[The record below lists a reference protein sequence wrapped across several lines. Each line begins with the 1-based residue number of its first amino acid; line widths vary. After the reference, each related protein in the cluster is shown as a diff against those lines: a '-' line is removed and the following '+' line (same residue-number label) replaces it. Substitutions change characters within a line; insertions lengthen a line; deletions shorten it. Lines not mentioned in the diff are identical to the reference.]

1 MTWYRK
7 LVLLTCF
14 LGVGWTLLTIA
25 SLFWSVRQHDD
36 STMGLILAE
45 ARFRLA
51 TGQTLRAWAKTG
63 DGHYHPILDTAAP
76 PAHSLGCTSHNLTWV
91 GKTGSA
97 DSVCFRCGM
106 PRAEWT
112 AAVDSGFRP
121 LQAGDVPDV
130 WEDSALR
137 ALAKGAKEIGSY
149 TSIDSRPY
157 YRLMRPIGVSD
168 GCLNCHVPS
177 EFNAGKTMGGVSVT
191 VPIQPY
197 MEIASRH
204 GTEALLWRIA
214 FWLLGILGLFWSFR
228 AVSERERRNRAD
240 YNELALSE
248 ARLRQAQRIAQV
260 GSWEVDLL
268 AQKIN
273 WSTEMYRIFGLGRD
287 TVPTPQTILDSTHP
301 EDREF
306 VLSQWNLLLKG
317 QTIDI
322 EFRLLV
328 GGRIIWARKRAAGK
342 VDADGKVVLITGTT
356 QDITTRKNASEAL
369 RKSEQRLALALEAGD
384 LGTLDWDIR
393 SRTITF
399 DKHWARMLGYE
410 QREMTMGVEDFKGI
424 IHPEDVERATE
435 AVAIHLKGDTS
446 QFEVEYRLRHKSGHY
461 LCVLAKGKITERD
474 SAGDPIRV
482 CGTHLNISER
492 KRAEQAK
499 AEEAMRRRILL
510 DQSMDG
516 VVILDQSGG
525 IVEANQS
532 FADMLGY
539 THEEV
544 LKLHVWDW
552 DAVFSREQ
560 LESLLE
566 DTEMTNRQMETKFR
580 TSSGEIIAVDIG
592 ANRATFDGKNLIFC
606 VCHDISDRKRSEEE
620 LAVSNSLL
628 RATLE
633 STADGILVVDQKG
646 RVATINRRF
655 MEMWLIPDHVASR
668 GDDRQLINTVLD
680 QLADPDAFL
689 ERVKQLY
696 DAPLEESF
704 DVLRFKDNRVF
715 ERYSTPQRIGD
726 KIVGRVWSF
735 RDVTARVR
743 AEEERE
749 QLRDQ
754 YFQAQ
759 KMEAIGQLAGG
770 VAHDFNN
777 LLQIMLGYT
786 ECAKE
791 ETVESSKV
799 ASSLGQVESAIQ
811 QARGLV
817 GQLLTFSRRRP
828 LNVERFELDGAV
840 ARLSRM
846 VSRLIGENI
855 ELVFKP
861 GAPRCRVE
869 ADRIL
874 IEQVILN
881 LCVNARDAM
890 TDGGTLTIETR
901 CMSRIRKSKEKGD
914 VCKVVRM
921 RISDTGCGMDEDTLK
936 HIFEPFFTTKGVG
949 KGTGLGLASAFGAIK
964 QHNGS
969 IEVHSRP
976 GEGTRFDVL
985 LPVADIGETVEP
997 AVVRDGA
1004 VEGGQETIL
1013 VAEDDEVIR
1022 NLTRRIL
1029 TKAGYS
1035 ILEAKDGI
1043 EAIEL
1048 FRGHV
1053 DKINLLLLDLM
1064 MPRKGGREVYQTVQ
1078 QIRPGIPAIFASGFS
1093 KETLEM
1099 NLNENPNTALIQKPF
1114 RREKLLQTIREVL
1127 DHHAGSGSIDEPHAS
1142 KIDSPSAH

>member
-1 MTWYRK
+1 M
-7 LVLLTCF
+7 L
-14 LGVGWTLLTIA
+14 
-25 SLFWSVRQHDD
+25 
-36 STMGLILAE
+36 
-45 ARFRLA
+45 
-51 TGQTLRAWAKTG
+51 
-63 DGHYHPILDTAAP
+63 
-76 PAHSLGCTSHNLTWV
+76 
-91 GKTGSA
+91 
-97 DSVCFRCGM
+97 
-106 PRAEWT
+106 RAEWT
-112 AAVDSGFRP
+112 AVVDSGLRP
-121 LQAGDVPDV
+121 LQASDVPDH

-137 ALAKGAKEIGSY
+137 VLAKGANEVGTY

-157 YRLMRPIGVSD
+157 YRLMRPISVSD
-168 GCLNCHVPS
+168 GCLNCHVRS
-177 EFNAGKTMGGVSVT
+177 EFHAGKTMGGVSVA
-191 VPIQPY
+191 VPIQPFV
-197 MEIASRH
+197 EIASRH
-204 GTEALLWRIA
+204 STEALLWRIA
-214 FWLLGILGLFWSFR
+214 FWLVGILGLFWSFR
-228 AVSERERRNRAD
+228 AVSARERRNRAD

-268 AQKIN
+268 AHKIT
-273 WSTEMYRIFGLGRD
+273 WSSEMYRIFGMSRR
-287 TVPTPQTILDSTHP
+287 TVLTPKTIVECTHP

-306 VLSQWNLLLKG
+306 VLSKWDLLLKG

-322 EFRLLV
+322 EFRLLIND
-328 GGRIIWARKRAAGK
+328 RIVWVRKKASGKKGAGGK
-342 VDADGKVVLITGTT
+342 VILITGTT
-356 QDITTRKNASEAL
+356 QDITTRKNSLEAL
-369 RKSEQRLALALEAGD
+369 RKGEERLALALEAAD
-384 LGTLDWDIR
+384 SGTLDWDIR

-399 DKHWARMLGYE
+399 DKHWARMMGYE
-410 QREMTMGVEDFKGI
+410 QREMTLGIDDFRAI
-424 IHPEDVERATE
+424 VHPEDIERAAE
-435 AVAIHLKGDTS
+435 AVNLHLKGDAS
-446 QFEVEYRLRHKSGHY
+446 QFEIENRLRHESGHY
-461 LCVLAKGKITERD
+461 LCILSKGKITERN
-474 SAGDPIRV
+474 SIGDPIRV

-492 KRAEQAK
+492 KRVEQAK
-499 AEEAMRRRILL
+499 AEESMRRRILL

-525 IVEANQS
+525 ILEANQS

-552 DAVFSREQ
+552 DAVLSREQ
-560 LESLLE
+560 LESMLK
-566 DTEMTNRQMETKFR
+566 DTEMTNNQMETKFR
-580 TSSGEIIAVDIG
+580 TKSGEIIAVDIG

-655 MEMWLIPDHVASR
+655 MEMWLIPDHIAAG
-668 GDDRQLINTVLD
+668 GDDRELINTVLE
-680 QLADPDAFL
+680 QLVDPDAFL

-715 ERYSTPQRIGD
+715 ERYSTPQRIGN

-735 RDVTARVR
+735 RDVSARVR

-786 ECAKE
+786 ECARE
-791 ETVESSKV
+791 ETVENSKV

-840 ARLSRM
+840 ARLSKM

-901 CMSRIRKSKEKGD
+901 CMSKIRKGKDRGD
-914 VCKVVRM
+914 VCEVVRM
-921 RISDTGCGMDEDTLK
+921 RISDTGCGMDKETLK

-964 QHNGS
+964 QHNGT

-985 LPVADIGETVEP
+985 LPVADIGEIVERT
-997 AVVRDGA
+997 VVRGGA

-1022 NLTRRIL
+1022 DLTRRIL

-1035 ILEAKDGI
+1035 IIEAKDGI

-1048 FRGHV
+1048 FRSNV
-1053 DKINLLLLDLM
+1053 DTVDLLLLDLM
-1064 MPRKGGREVYQTVQ
+1064 MPRKGGREVYQAVQ
-1078 QIRPGIPAIFASGFS
+1078 HIRPGLPAIFASGFS

-1114 RREKLLQTIREVL
+1114 RREQLLHEIRAVL
-1127 DHHAGSGSIDEPHAS
+1127 DQHSGSGSIEAPDSS
-1142 KIDSPSAH
+1142 KIKSQPVR